1 MPPRARRVPPPPHH
15 PPSPSGE
22 SGELATARAGA
33 RRRIPMATD
42 GEQQQ
47 AQPAEE
53 VVSVEMPAPEGWTK
67 KFTPQRGGRSEIVFV
82 SPTGEEIKNKRQL
95 SQYLKA
101 HPGGPAA
108 SEFDWGTGDTPRR
121 SARISEKVKVFD
133 SPEGEKIPKRSRNS
147 SGRKGKQEK
156 KEAPETEEAKD
167 AEAGKNAEE
176 APNEDA
182 ATKDTDVEMKPAEEV
197 KEAPAGTE
205 DAEKSADKAD
215 APAPAPAEEEK
226 KETEKPAESDVA
238 PPTSLEEKKDVAEEK
253 KEDAKPA
260 EPEAPA
266 PASNPTDNS
275 APAPAEPAAA
285 ATPASETKSDAA
297 APASGTKPD
306 AAPVENSADK
316 GASQESQP
324 NAVNN
329 GQLPPSAVKCT

>member
-1 MPPRARRVPPPPHH
+1 
-15 PPSPSGE
+15 
-22 SGELATARAGA
+22 
-33 RRRIPMATD
+33 MATE

-47 AQPAEE
+47 QAPPAEE

-101 HPGGPAA
+101 HPGGPPAA
-108 SEFDWGTGDTPRR
+108 EFDWGTGDTPRR

-147 SGRKGKQEK
+147 TGRKGKQEK

-167 AEAGKNAEE
+167 AKAGKDAKE

-182 ATKDTDVEMKPAEEV
+182 AKDTDVEMKPGEEV
-197 KEAPAGTE
+197 KEAPTGTE
-205 DAEKSADKAD
+205 DAEKAADKAD

-226 KETEKPAESDVA
+226 KETEKPAETDVA
-238 PPTSLEEKKDVAEEK
+238 PSASLEKKDTAEEK

-266 PASNPTDNS
+266 PASNPTENS
-275 APAPAEPAAA
+275 APAPTETAA
-285 ATPASETKSDAA
+285 PVSETKSDAA
-297 APASGTKPD
+297 APASGAKPD
-306 AAPVENSADK
+306 AAAPVENSTDK

-329 GQLPPSAVKCT
+329 GQLPHCAVKCT

>member
-1 MPPRARRVPPPPHH
+1 
-15 PPSPSGE
+15 
-22 SGELATARAGA
+22 
-33 RRRIPMATD
+33 MATD

-47 AQPAEE
+47 AVEE

-67 KFTPQRGGRSEIVFV
+67 KFTPQSRGKSEIVFV

-101 HPGGPAA
+101 NPGGPAA

-147 SGRKGKQEK
+147 TGRKGKQEK
-156 KEAPETEEAKD
+156 KKAPETEEAKE
-167 AEAGKNAEE
+167 AEAGKDAEE
-176 APNEDA
+176 APSEDA
-182 ATKDTDVEMKPAEEV
+182 AKDTDVEMKPAEEV
-197 KEAPAGTE
+197 KEAPTETE
-205 DAEKSADKAD
+205 DAEKAADKAD
-215 APAPAPAEEEK
+215 APAPASAEEEK

-238 PPTSLEEKKDVAEEK
+238 PPTPLEEKKVEAEEK

-260 EPEAPA
+260 EPEAAAAAPA
-266 PASNPTDNS
+266 PASNPIENL
-275 APAPAEPAAA
+275 APAPTEPNPAPETKPDAAA
-285 ATPASETKSDAA
+285 PAPETKPDAA

-324 NAVNN
+324 NGAVNN
-329 GQLPPSAVKCT
+329 GQLPASAVKCT